1 MPYRRTE
8 TVIRRLAAR
17 ERAILTAALGL
28 AAEGGLHAVHIA
40 AVAERAQIA
49 AGTVYRY
56 FPAKTDLVGAVIA
69 NVTARELEAVR
80 AAADAAP
87 GPLSALAAGIGTF
100 AARALGARRLMWAL
114 LGEAVD
120 AELEPL
126 RLEFQRA
133 LAGELDIR
141 IRAAAVRKLLPEQ
154 DLPLSAPAII
164 GALAQSLL
172 GPLVPVH
179 ADPAAARA
187 AVQDATLLALR
198 ALGIVDARARGL
210 VAQTVLPAASF

>member
-1 MPYRRTE
+1 
-8 TVIRRLAAR
+8 
-17 ERAILTAALGL
+17 
-28 AAEGGLHAVHIA
+28 
-40 AVAERAQIA
+40 
-49 AGTVYRY
+49 
-56 FPAKTDLVGAVIA
+56 TDLVGAVIA

-172 GPLVPVH
+172 GPLVPAH

-187 AVQDATLLALR
+187 GAGRADGVTRRIFLNSRQRGRRHVLERQGHLLHAVLDRVIGDVKAEFFAHPQHGHVLGQHLAAHSLQAFR
-198 ALGIVDARARGL
+198 FCIRDHVLHHQPSKAMALQAR
-210 VAQTVLPAASF
+210 